1 MIQLSPDGAY
11 TILRPLILFIVGL
24 AVYAIIVYNL
34 YKFVATRDIFNI
46 NLGQYNRVEHAFLFK
61 FFALL
66 LYIVEYLLFFPLFL
80 MVWFVAFAAIF
91 IAQTSDPVIS
101 NILLI
106 AMAMIAAIRIASY
119 YHQDLAKD
127 IAKLIPFALLAVFL
141 VDGVATFDWEQS
153 WNLILQVPYLLDT
166 LVYYFAFV
174 FALELILRVVYS
186 MTRALSSRDENT

>member
-1 MIQLSPDGAY
+1 MIQLSPGGAY
-11 TILRPLILFIVGL
+11 EILRPLILFIVGL

-34 YKFVATRDIFNI
+34 YKFVATRDIFNL
-46 NLGQYNRVEHAFLFK
+46 NLGQYNHVEHAFLFK

-66 LYIVEYLLFFPLFL
+66 LYILEYLLFFPLFL

-91 IAQTSDPVIS
+91 MAQSPDAIVS

-106 AMAMIAAIRIASY
+106 SMAMIAAIRIASY

-127 IAKLIPFALLAVFL
+127 IAKLVPFALLAVFL
-141 VDGVATFDWEQS
+141 TDGITAFDWTQS
-153 WNLILQVPYLLDT
+153 WSLIMQVPSLLDI
-166 LVYYFAFV
+166 LIYYFVFV

-186 MTRALSSRDENT
+186 MTRALSARDENT